1 MVKTGTI
8 GHLNI
13 HNLDV
18 SPEIAE
24 SLNVRSVPWI
34 GIGPFTL
41 TGSHT
46 RAELEDWVAKANS
59 NSGMVDYITE
69 KLTHREV
76 ETVIALLEKSP
87 EYFSAVLEILNDPDA
102 ELTAKIGVGV
112 IMESFAGAPLL
123 RDYFD
128 GIAELASHNDPRV
141 RADVAYY
148 LGLSQSRDAIPLLAE
163 LQKDNDSDVAESAKD
178 ALEELQS

>member
-41 TGSHT
+41 TGNHT
-46 RAELEDWVAKANS
+46 RAELENWVDKANS
-59 NSGMVDYITE
+59 SSGMVDYVTE

-87 EYFSAVLEILNDPDA
+87 KYFSAVLEILNDPDA

-123 RDYFD
+123 RNHFD
-128 GIAELASHNDPRV
+128 EIAELAKHNDPRV

-148 LGLSQSRDAIPLLAE
+148 LGLTQSKDAIPLLVE
-163 LQKDNDSDVAESAKD
+163 LQKDKDRDVVESAKD